1 MGTDGLPAT
10 ITVTATIMAPIMATT
25 ITAIATAG
33 RAPTMGA
40 KTLSTDK
47 AALKDGRFRG

>member
-25 ITAIATAG
+25 TEG
-33 RAPTMGA
+33 RVLTMRPKA
-40 KTLSTDK
+40 LSTDK
-47 AALKDGRFRG
+47 AAPADGRFRG